1 MDLSRQ
7 YFISDNLA
15 DLKLVEQELEI
26 AGVATAQIHILTRD
40 NAGLERHKDLHGVP
54 SLMKRNI
61 IHSGLMGAVVGAIL
75 AVATLLVSFILGWH
89 SSMAGWIPF
98 IFLAVILFGFCTW
111 FGGLHGLRNPNYH
124 FVRFQKDLDAGKHV
138 LFIDLDESQTEILRT
153 IVEKHPGLV
162 SAGFGQSVPAWVIK
176 LETMTSHWWYWRI
189 WRNV

>member
-15 DLKLVEQELEI
+15 DLERTKEELETAGI
-26 AGVATAQIHILTRD
+26 ATPQIHILTRD
-40 NAGLERHKDLHGVP
+40 NAGLERHKDLNGVP

-61 IHSGLMGAVVGAIL
+61 IHSGLVGAVAGAIL
-75 AVATLLVSFILGWH
+75 AVTILLVSYMLGWH
-89 SSMAGWIPF
+89 LSMAGWFPF
-98 IFLAVILFGFCTW
+98 IFLAIMLFGFCTW

-124 FVRFQKDLDAGKHV
+124 FVRFQEDLDAGKHV
-138 LFIDLDESQTEILRT
+138 LFIDLDESQAHILKA
-153 IVEKHPGLV
+153 VAEKHPGLI
-162 SAGFGQSVPAWVIK
+162 SAGFGQSVPAWVVK